1 MPAMDGKVLADEVAH
16 RSPTTRIVFMSGYT
30 DNVLLNRGNI
40 DPGVR
45 LLSKP
50 FRKSDLAQMIRQALD
65 EPAKPDG

>member
-1 MPAMDGKVLADEVAH
+1 MDGKVLAEEVAR
-16 RSPTTRIVFMSGYT
+16 RSPTTRIVYMSGYT
-30 DNVLLNRGNI
+30 DNVLLDRGNI

-50 FRKSDLAQMIRQALD
+50 FRKSDLARMTRQALD